1 MEQNNT
7 YGKSLINLN
16 VIKAWR
22 IIKFVE
28 MIINENRVKNF
39 IKRRKQNERKVQTW
53 WFGSYI
59 SFPKF
64 T

>member
-53 WFGSYI
+53 
-59 SFPKF
+59 
-64 T
+64 